1 MDVLRSHFS
10 LIPTLSII
18 GNVSKSTGILILNGE
33 NDSQTPVQQ
42 AFLLQQ
48 RLTDVNHPDHTLIT
62 YPNLGHLF
70 YPSSQ
75 WLTGGGPIE
84 PYVLADLYAWLET
97 HSGLSHSSVT
107 TTSASTIGANTSSLN
122 TNTTSPSSVRT
133 R

>member
-1 MDVLRSHFS
+1 MA
-10 LIPTLSII
+10 PTLSII
-18 GNVSKSTGILILNGE
+18 GNVSKSTGILVLNGE

-75 WLTGGGPIE
+75 WSTGIEPIE
-84 PYVLADLYAWLET
+84 QYVLTDLYAWLEA
-97 HSGLSHSSVT
+97 HSGLSHSYATIT
-107 TTSASTIGANTSSLN
+107 TTSHMRIHLVQIQLPNPSLAANDDFRFLAWF
-122 TNTTSPSSVRT
+122 V
-133 R
+133 